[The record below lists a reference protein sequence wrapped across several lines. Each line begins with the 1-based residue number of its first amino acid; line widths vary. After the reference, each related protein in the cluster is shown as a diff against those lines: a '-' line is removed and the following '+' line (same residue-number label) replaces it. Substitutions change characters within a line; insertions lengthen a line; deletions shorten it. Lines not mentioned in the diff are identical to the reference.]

1 MSEQSSQDWVN
12 IQIFQQLR
20 RAAWFGNLPHSI
32 ASALFEVGSCVE
44 YTAGQLI
51 YLQDSPNQGLF
62 GVIDGTVH
70 FETIEDTG
78 RRIFLDVAGPGHWFG
93 DIAAPSDAR
102 TLFTAQAFRRVKA
115 WRIPFF
121 ALRRLMGDMPEL
133 CRACSQLMAMRV
145 AVLTERV
152 CVMHKPNAL
161 VQVAGA
167 LALLH
172 RNLSENAPPP
182 HGTLIYMTQSDLADM
197 TGLSRQT
204 TNMIMGQLEQMGMI
218 RARHRLIE
226 IRDAARL
233 SAYCLCGSNKVH
245 EVH

>member
-1 MSEQSSQDWVN
+1 MSARPSQKWVN

-20 RAAWFGNLPHSI
+20 RGAWFGNLPHSI
-32 ASALFEVGSCVE
+32 AYALFEVGSGVE

-62 GVIDGTVH
+62 GMIDGTVH

-78 RRIFLDVAGPGHWFG
+78 RRIFLNIAGPGHWFG
-93 DIAAPSDAR
+93 AAPSDAR
-102 TLFTAQAFRRVKA
+102 TLVTAHAFRRVKA
-115 WRIPFF
+115 WRIPLF
-121 ALRRLMGDMPEL
+121 ALRRLMVDMPEL
-133 CRACSQLMAMRV
+133 YRAYSQLMAMRV
-145 AVLTERV
+145 AALTERV

-172 RNLSENAPPP
+172 RNLKENAPPP
-182 HGTLIYMTQSDLADM
+182 HSTLIYMTQSDLADM

-204 TNMIMGQLEQMGMI
+204 INMIMGQLQQMGMI
-218 RARHRLIE
+218 QARHRLIE
-226 IRDAARL
+226 IRDSARL
-233 SAYCLCGSNKVH
+233 SAYCLCGSD
-245 EVH
+245 